1 MINEQRRRVAP
12 PSGAEAD
19 GSGNTTSGDG
29 NRRVSPDG
37 TTSGDGSRRVSPDT
51 PRTTTD
57 PNIFACLLKDT
68 DLKLSADK
76 TYVTYE
82 NTNNDGTKTKWTFY
96 TNNRISINGNMGSWS
111 CDGTDNYII
120 KLDDKSDEYSYK
132 TGWKSRQTNTNNA
145 NNTNNT
151 NTTTFIDTNLTGD
164 ELKAGKVVKM
174 GMKGPIVGTIQDLL
188 IKLGYTNVSSSGKAD
203 SKFGERTKQMVKD
216 FQTNNGLNDD
226 GEVGKN
232 TWPKLNDPNAVGAS
246 SSSPSSSAIQATSS
260 SKPDEVAGSDAIII
274 QEERKKL
281 LRKYLLQFK

>member
-12 PSGAEAD
+12 PPGAEAD

-29 NRRVSPDG
+29 SRRVSPDG
-37 TTSGDGSRRVSPDT
+37 TASGDGSRRVSPDT

-76 TYVTYE
+76 KNVTYE
-82 NTNNDGTKTKWTFY
+82 DTKDDGTKVKWTFY
-96 TNNRISINGNMGSWS
+96 TNNRVDVNGKMGSWS
-111 CDGTDNYII
+111 CDGTDHYII
-120 KLDDKSDEYSYK
+120 KLDDKSDEYSSK
-132 TGWKSRQTNTNNA
+132 TGWKSKQTNT

-164 ELKAGKVVKM
+164 NLKAGSVVKY
-174 GMKGPIVGTIQDLL
+174 GMKGDIVGKIQELL
-188 IKLGYTNVSSSGKAD
+188 IAKGFKNVSKSGNPDKI
-203 SKFGERTKQMVKD
+203 FGNRTKQMVID
-216 FQTNNGLNDD
+216 FQRANGLNDD
-226 GEVGKN
+226 GSVGKD

-246 SSSPSSSAIQATSS
+246 SSSPSSSAIQATST